1 MEEAEKLGYR
11 PILIDDQI
19 DIEAKDAGDLLFE
32 EIEKHRNDGKDT
44 ALILAGETVVHVRG
58 KGLGGRNQELVFSQM
73 KKISGMD
80 GVCILSIGSDG
91 TDGPTD
97 AAGGYID
104 GSSYERFVKAGGEY
118 EKVLE
123 DNDSYHGLQLCDSL
137 IKTGPTGTNV
147 NDLSIALIRN

>member
-97 AAGGYID
+97 AAGGYAD
-104 GSSYERFVKAGGEY
+104 GDTREALAKEGLTIST
-118 EKVLE
+118 VLA
-123 DNDSYHGLQLCDSL
+123 DNDAYHALKKVDGL
-137 IKTGPTGTNV
+137 IMTGPTGTNV
-147 NDLSIALIRN
+147 NDVAVALLG